1 MFLHYIRWRL
11 QFLKEKFPLYHRN
24 ISKCITRDDSSVETS
39 LLMKLCAERYYI
51 SSEAFHSRS
60 CTYGPLGTELKKNI
74 IEQWTSAIRSRA
86 YVFGIN
92 TSVLSRTCKEPVR
105 IVDLRA
111 LKEVLNQDSSTKEEE
126 SQKIHKLLKDTA
138 SFRTSLFQGAL
149 QQYIQALEL
158 VNRTLPFGLAETGLC
173 HHFDNQLRHSSSCSF
188 EVTESS
194 LVWFCS
200 PRTSSQWMDYW
211 AHQRLQWWRKF
222 ALGPSDFSMCNVVDE
237 ELKEGTSHGVKVLYK
252 FPWGSETL
260 ETLWS
265 LGDTQL
271 LKSHQGTCT
280 KLQCRDGRK
289 SVVPHVISVSAN
301 MDLGMLAYLFNS
313 FQLLKKND
321 SKQKLHQRTVLK
333 LHPSLTPVKV
343 ALDMGRGSNTELR
356 QVCEGLLQEFL
367 EVGISTWPGYLDTMS
382 LSLENLHTKY
392 DEMGV
397 LFTVMVSE
405 STLKSGLLLVRNRD
419 TTIRETM
426 HISEIKCFLLKYIS
440 ASDNI

>member
-1 MFLHYIRWRL
+1 MFFKSTRSCLQRWGESL
-11 QFLKEKFPLYHRN
+11 PLYQRK
-24 ISKCITRDDSSVETS
+24 ISKCSAHDDSLDQTRF
-39 LLMKLCAERYYI
+39 LMRLCSERYYI
-51 SSEAFHSRS
+51 SSEAFNTRT

-74 IEQWTSAIRSRA
+74 IDLWTSAIRSRA
-86 YVFGIN
+86 YVFGISN
-92 TSVLSRTCKEPVR
+92 SMQSRIPEEPGR
-105 IVDLRA
+105 IVN
-111 LKEVLNQDSSTKEEE
+111 LKSFQEILSKDNPSKEET
-126 SQKIHKLLKDTA
+126 SQNIQKHLKD
-138 SFRTSLFQGAL
+138 SLSVRTSLLQGAL

-173 HHFDNQLRHSSSCSF
+173 YNFDNQLRHSSDCSS

-211 AHQRLQWWRKF
+211 VHHRLKWWRKF
-222 ALGPSDFSMCNVVDE
+222 ALGPSDFNLCNVGDE
-237 ELKEGTSHGVKVLYK
+237 SLKEGASHGVKVLYN

-260 ETLWS
+260 ETLWT

-271 LKSHQGTCT
+271 LKTHQETSV
-280 KLQCRDGRK
+280 KVQCRDGRK
-289 SVVPHVISVSAN
+289 SVVPHVISVSVN
-301 MDLGMLAYLFNS
+301 VDRGMLAYLFNS
-313 FQLLKKND
+313 LQRLKKTD

-333 LHPSLTPVKV
+333 LHPALTPVKV
-343 ALDMGRGSNTELR
+343 ALDIGRGSNSELR

-367 EVGISTWPGYLDTMS
+367 EVGISTWPGYLDTK
-382 LSLENLHTKY
+382 SLENLNTKY

-440 ASDNI
+440 ASENH

>member
-1 MFLHYIRWRL
+1 MLLHCIRRRL
-11 QFLKEKFPLYHRN
+11 QLLSEKLPWYRN
-24 ISKCITRDDSSVETS
+24 ISKCITRDDSSDETS
-39 LLMKLCAERYYI
+39 LLMQLCAERYYI
-51 SSEAFHSRS
+51 SSEAFHTRS

-92 TSVLSRTCKEPVR
+92 TSALSITCEEPVR
-105 IVDLRA
+105 IVDIRA
-111 LKEVLNQDSSTKEEE
+111 LKEILNQDSFTKEEA
-126 SQKIHKLLKDTA
+126 SQKIQKLLKDSA
-138 SFRTSLFQGAL
+138 SVRTSLLQGAL
-149 QQYIQALEL
+149 QQYTQALEL
-158 VNRTLPFGLAETGLC
+158 VNRTLPFGLAEIGLC

-237 ELKEGTSHGVKVLYK
+237 ELREGTSHGVKILYK

-271 LKSHQGTCT
+271 IKTLQGSCIN
-280 KLQCRDGRK
+280 LQCRDGRK

-301 MDLGMLAYLFNS
+301 VDQGMLAYLFNS
-313 FQLLKKND
+313 LQLLKKTD

-343 ALDMGRGSNTELR
+343 ALDMGRGSNSELR

-397 LFTVMVSE
+397 LFTVVVSE

-426 HISEIKCFLLKYIS
+426 HISEIKCYLLKYIS